1 MRDRLAPWI
10 WAVLAIPYL
19 GLLFPPFY
27 NLREPA
33 LFGFPF
39 FYWYQLAWVP
49 VAALLIWICYR
60 SVRHDR

>member
-19 GLLFPPFY
+19 GLLFPSFY

-39 FYWYQLAWVP
+39 FYWYQMLWTVLGALCIVP
-49 VAALLIWICYR
+49 VYLHEER
-60 SVRHDR
+60 RK